1 MVTDPIA
8 DLLVRIRN
16 AAHRGHESVMIPAS
30 RLKGEILRVLHDE
43 GFVGGVEREEHEGH
57 PVFRVQLRYV
67 EAGQPMI
74 VGASRVSKPGR
85 RVYVGKQAVPRTRGG
100 LGVTIM
106 STSKGVMTERECRRA
121 GVGGEVLCSVW

>member
-16 AAHRGHESVMIPAS
+16 AAGRGHDSVMVPAS
-30 RLKGEILRVLHDE
+30 RLKGEVLRVLREE
-43 GFVGGVEREEHEGH
+43 GFVGAIEPLEHDGH
-57 PVFRVQLRYV
+57 PAFKIQLRYV

-85 RVYVGKQAVPRTRGG
+85 RVYVGKQAIPRTRGG
-100 LGVTIM
+100 LGVTIV

-121 GVGGEVLCSVW
+121 GLGGEVLCAIW

>member
-8 DLLVRIRN
+8 DLLVRLRN
-16 AAHRGHESVMIPAS
+16 AAQRGHESVLVPAS
-30 RLKGEILRVLHDE
+30 RLKGEILRVLREE
-43 GFVGGVEREEHEGH
+43 GFVGAVERQEHDGH
-57 PVFRVQLRYV
+57 PAFRIQLRYV

-85 RVYVGKQAVPRTRGG
+85 RVYVGKQEVPRTRGG
-100 LGVTIM
+100 LGITIM
-106 STSKGVMTERECRRA
+106 STSQGVMTERECRRA

>member
-16 AAHRGHESVMIPAS
+16 AAQRGHESVSVPAS
-30 RLKGEILRVLHDE
+30 RLKGEILRVLREE
-43 GFVGGVEREEHEGH
+43 GFVGAVEKEEREGH
-57 PVFRVQLRYV
+57 PAFKVRLRYV

-74 VGASRVSKPGR
+74 AGTSRVSKPGR
-85 RVYVGKQAVPRTRGG
+85 RVYVGKAAIPRTRGG
-100 LGVTIM
+100 LGVTIV

-121 GVGGEVLCSVW
+121 GLGGEVLCSVW

>member
-16 AAHRGHESVMIPAS
+16 AAQRGHDSVLVPAS
-30 RLKGEILRVLHDE
+30 RLKGEILRVLRDE
-43 GFVGGVEREEHEGH
+43 GFVGAVDRQEVDGM
-57 PVFRVQLRYV
+57 PTFRIQLRYV

-74 VGASRVSKPGR
+74 AGASRVSKPGR
-85 RVYVGKQAVPRTRGG
+85 RVYVGKQALPRTRGG
-100 LGVTIM
+100 LGVTIV

-121 GVGGEVLCSVW
+121 GIGGEVLCAIW